1 MSEKDC
7 PQCLGTGYIPID
19 IMNTRVCDLCR
30 GTEASI
36 TDHTINKQIEELHG
50 HLKEK
55 LVEKVEELSA
65 KTDMEKYHRKIK
77 TDQCPA
83 CYVEIN
89 VEVDVYDV
97 LSAFE
102 VNNPAVAHAV
112 KKLLAPGKRGFKST
126 IEDLKEAV
134 VSINR
139 GIDLEKQNE
148 RKAN

>member
-1 MSEKDC
+1 MSEQIC
-7 PQCLGTGYIPID
+7 PQCKGNEDDWIAG
-19 IMNTRVCDLCR
+19 VCCDLCH
-30 GTEASI
+30 GTGKTI
-36 TDHTINKQIEELHG
+36 DQKTINEQIEILHG
-50 HLKEK
+50 HLKETIVGK
-55 LVEKVEELSA
+55 MEEEKA
-65 KTDMEKYHRKIK
+65 KTNMAKYHRKIK

-83 CYVEIN
+83 CHVVIN

-139 GIDLEKQNE
+139 GIELEKQDE